1 MLSIGGCCAWS
12 TSSLFELNRLDAFMH
27 ILHNCHGSWASVSLC
42 SWDKMVQKSEG
53 ICAGLCN
60 VRVWRRERGAGE
72 QRSIGWKME
81 SFCQLSSWSRE
92 KRSEPRSSPFEIF
105 SLSWQLKEETPL
117 HLEWNRRTILDS
129 SHFVSPS
136 HLLHILGF
144 EIVEVRRKAQCC
156 QTAA

>member
-81 SFCQLSSWSRE
+81 IFCQLSSWSRE
-92 KRSEPRSSPFEIF
+92 KRSEPRSSPFESF

-136 HLLHILGF
+136 HLLHILGL